1 MLDRL
6 LSTLDA
12 TWRWITS
19 LFTNPY
25 FWRGIGIIALVVALT
40 YVAVDRWLMP
50 NYTRYG
56 VSVEVPDV
64 TEQPYEEAAEQ
75 LIQRDLRVQREPI
88 QQFNP
93 NVPRDE
99 VVDQNPPAEM
109 EVKPDRRIYLTV
121 NEGEESMV
129 EVPNLQG
136 ISIREA
142 QNQLVSV
149 GLQPGFTEPDTIP
162 APYPNT
168 VTWQSPVPGDSVS
181 EGTNVT
187 LRYSQGLGDAYISVP
202 DVRGMT
208 VREARF
214 ALLNERLR
222 AVVVDGDEDMSPGED
237 TVRVQGREPDTEVRE
252 GSEIRLFID
261 PETDDLDD
269 DVDIDAPDLSTSADV
284 GESDGG

>member
-12 TWRWITS
+12 TWRWIAS

-149 GLQPGFTEPDTIP
+149 GLQPGLTEPDTIP

-222 AVVVDGDEDMSPGED
+222 AVVADADEDMSPGED

-284 GESDGG
+284 GGSDGG

>member
-284 GESDGG
+284 GGSDGG